1 MIDVIRVNSKSLWC
15 LKHKKDHKKISM
27 FNLGFYF
34 ENSFI
39 IPFIKQKGVAG
50 LYKPLLKNDNYGI
63 NSKDTEWAP
72 EIQKRYGRMDVKRK
86 PCRTCGDSFNQ
97 KSIKTIFEK
106 IDIHPYLYLSISIYF
121 DMNFDLQRI
130 LKREF
135 LHLDAM
141 NCTPSSDIY

>member
-1 MIDVIRVNSKSLWC
+1 MIDVIRVNSKSLRC

-34 ENSFI
+34 ENSLV
-39 IPFIKQKGVAG
+39 IPFIKQKVVAG
-50 LYKPLLKNDNYGI
+50 LYKPLLKNDNYRI

-97 KSIKTIFEK
+97 KSIKTIF
-106 IDIHPYLYLSISIYF
+106 
-121 DMNFDLQRI
+121 
-130 LKREF
+130 
-135 LHLDAM
+135 
-141 NCTPSSDIY
+141 